1 MSAEETGNRNVPY
14 IGNIYVYRGVFNGA
28 VFKIGCAALY
38 ETCKNGHIGVA
49 AICVVDVYIRARYC
63 EVMNITVHRRCKE
76 TCGTRLAALGLRNF
90 VILCGESGYFKSAYG
105 VAVAVEKSVQIFNG
119 CISCREVKVCGKQ
132 IDSRRIVVCK
142 FCVVFFNGTYF
153 LNIYLL
159 AVNLRRNSSFAVG
172 EPVVYGVSS
181 LVFIFKLGSY
191 RIIGKVNS

>member
-1 MSAEETGNRNVPY
+1 MFCVIYNGNLAYRKICTVIIAAVVSMLTYESRSSAVAVDAYIVYKHIMHIAAVAFRNYRHSVAVACNAY
-14 IGNIYVYRGVFNGA
+14 ILELHIHYGA
-28 VFKIGCAALY
+28 VFKIRKQAY
-38 ETCKNGHIGVA
+38 PVA
-49 AICVVDVYIRARYC
+49 AAVYGN
-63 EVMNITVHRRCKE
+63 V
-76 TCGTRLAALGLRNF
+76 
-90 VILCGESGYFKSAYG
+90 AYG

-142 FCVVFFNGTYF
+142 FCVVFFNGAYF

-159 AVNLRRNSSFAVG
+159 AVNLRRNSCFAVG

-191 RIIGKVNS
+191 RIIGKVNR